1 MSFRIGYSF
10 IKNVK
15 CILKI
20 KQPYDDHLFQIQNI
34 NKRKKSENFF
44 SILSDNTNITSYA
57 VFICIM
63 INLF

>member
-10 IKNVK
+10 IMNVK

-20 KQPYDDHLFQIQNI
+20 KQPCDDHLFQIQNI

-44 SILSDNTNITSYA
+44 PY
-57 VFICIM
+57 
-63 INLF
+63 